1 MEVYSWEN
9 YQFLRAMAS
18 MAMWNYRKVI
28 CQVVFAALLKWVYR
42 GFPSMGN
49 PENSCLVYGLEHPK
63 QKNMNDVQMISG
75 YSFKQRKA
83 RFGLYISK
91 TEKLTVLMLQW
102 PMKSEKLRL
111 PGSDPSKRAS
121 LLKLLF
127 SCIFEFLLIDM
138 SGKSSVFWRIPLP
151 FYQGNPLSLWKI
163 WWGWRLKSSF
173 SKKWNWVA
181 GDLRWLQGD
190 HLVGHVINA

>member
-151 FYQGNPLSLWKI
+151 FYRGILCLFEKSGGGEDWSQVSPRSEIGLQETWDDCRGII
-163 WWGWRLKSSF
+163 WWGMS
-173 SKKWNWVA
+173 
-181 GDLRWLQGD
+181 
-190 HLVGHVINA
+190 